1 LKQRQQEQAS
11 ELRSFKSGQLMNE
24 ASGRM
29 LMTIGT
35 GVQTQVNLGINY
47 KYYSNYDSSARYYD
61 YGMTFEA
68 NRVHFMI
75 VANGVTHTL
84 WDYWGPSNR
93 VPGQPMHFMHNVWHT
108 DNWYPMDDN
117 GSAVETPKY
126 PVNVYIDTS
135 SFTPLNN

>member
-108 DNWYPMDDN
+108 DN
-117 GSAVETPKY
+117 
-126 PVNVYIDTS
+126 
-135 SFTPLNN
+135 